1 MIELWFRK
9 YILGFIVWLFF
20 RSLSLTWRVTV
31 DEPDSMKSFIK
42 NQQPLIFAHWH
53 GDEVALIYLVG
64 RYRIATITST
74 SKDGEM
80 MNTVI
85 RLLGGVTTRG
95 SSTRGAIHALKG
107 LVRLVRD
114 KKRNSSFAVDGPK
127 GPIHQVK
134 PGVFEV
140 SRLMASPIYSV
151 GVACSRKWVFEKAW
165 NKAYLPK
172 PFARIHIQWLGPVGP
187 IKKEQDPRSPDL
199 AKSLEDALRNAQA
212 EALKK
217 LRRPP
222 VSVSLK
228 R

>member
-20 RSLSLTWRVTV
+20 RMLSATWRVTV
-31 DEPDSMKSFIK
+31 DEPESMKNSIQRK
-42 NQQPLIFAHWH
+42 EPLIFAHWH

-95 SSTRGAIHALKG
+95 SSTRGAINALKG
-107 LVRLVRD
+107 LVRIVHD
-114 KKRNSSFAVDGPK
+114 QKRNSSFAVDGPK

-140 SRLMASPIYSV
+140 SRLMKSPIYSV
-151 GVACSRKWVFEKAW
+151 GVACDRKWVFEKAW

-172 PFARIHIQWLGPVGP
+172 PFARIFIQWKGPVGP
-187 IKKEQDPRSPDL
+187 ITKDQDPRSQEL
-199 AKSLEDALRNAQA
+199 ALELSDALRNAQS

-217 LRRPP
+217 IAAPAR
-222 VSVSLK
+222 
-228 R
+228 

>member
-1 MIELWFRK
+1 MELWFRK

-20 RSLSLTWRVTV
+20 KTLSLTWRVTIE
-31 DEPDSMKSFIK
+31 EPETMKNSLR
-42 NQQPLIFAHWH
+42 NREPLIFAHWH
-53 GDEVALIYLVG
+53 GDEVALIYLIK
-64 RYRIATITST
+64 RYRIATIAST

-95 SSTRGAIHALKG
+95 SSTRGAVNALKG

-114 KKRNSSFAVDGPK
+114 EKRNSSFAVDGPK

-140 SRLMASPIYSV
+140 SRLMNSPIYAV
-151 GVACSRKWVFEKAW
+151 GVGCSRKWVFEKSW

-172 PFARIHIQWLGPVGP
+172 PFARIHMQWLGPVGP
-187 IKKEQDPRSPDL
+187 ITREQDPRSPELSQGL
-199 AKSLEDALRNAQA
+199 ADALRNAQIA
-212 EALKK
+212 ALKK
-217 LRRPP
+217 IAAPSAL
-222 VSVSLK
+222 S
-228 R
+228 